1 MGEEGVAKG
10 REGTICEADKQSCM
24 ALSSQWN
31 TAWAELGRH
40 AWHREMYPGSESPA
54 ALPYPPGKHRALGEK
69 ARLLELEPFL
79 LSVPH
84 HGPLI
89 SLREAFQ
96 NVKPFLHVEASVWDY
111 DG

>member
-84 HGPLI
+84 YGPLI
-89 SLREAFQ
+89 SFRDAIK
-96 NVKPFLHVEASVWDY
+96 N
-111 DG
+111 